1 MTDATIPFALGS
13 IKALL
18 LLAVASAAA
27 LALHRRSA
35 RLRAVVWS
43 IALAGCLA
51 IPLVAPL
58 LPTWSVPVPASL
70 ARLTAS
76 DDPAQRP
83 LPINMPAVVSQH
95 QSTFVNTSNI
105 DLIRSAP
112 PKRSFPWQ
120 TWALAIWAL
129 GAAVL
134 IARLGLGLRRVSAAV
149 RQAQTVTDPRWLR
162 HLDRAL
168 ARLSCRRNVRLLVSD
183 RVEIPATVGVFR
195 PTILLPVRAA
205 TWLDDRRQAVLL
217 HELVHV
223 VRFDWPARMI
233 ARLTRAAYWFNPLA
247 WWAVRRL
254 DLEQELACD
263 EEVLALGTGASDY
276 ACHLLGIARHALPT
290 PAPAI
295 PALGMAR
302 TTHLEERIMTIL
314 KKTTHRRV
322 RMAVIIPAAI
332 FMAAMVPALASVY
345 PGDPAPRPASSELKE
360 ILAEM
365 EAAEKEI
372 EPHLE
377 RIEAIEIQMEPKIE
391 MLENIE
397 VKIDDEKIAE
407 IEARMQP
414 YLDRLEAIEI
424 DMKPYEQQIEALEEK
439 FRTMELHIEDGKLED
454 IQRQIHEQMKAHLG
468 QIESIQYDMQPF
480 VEQMEKIHEEMSE
493 FYGQMA
499 EVHIDMEPIHAQIE
513 KIHIDLE
520 PFHEQM
526 EQLHIELEPFH
537 KEMERLGERLEHA
550 IQGEVISYLRSELG
564 AVTSPGAPFDEAAAR
579 IVDDSHLNVHDDT
592 LKIDGDQDE
601 IREILTDLL
610 LPHRI
615 GTQEVFDRA
624 IENAAIGLS
633 PMVIRVD

>member
-1 MTDATIPFALGS
+1 MDTLLPFALGS

-18 LLAVASAAA
+18 LLLVASGAA
-27 LALHRRSA
+27 LALQRRSA

-51 IPLVAPL
+51 IPVVAPL
-58 LPTWSVPVPASL
+58 LPTWSVPVPA
-70 ARLTAS
+70 ALTQFTTPEK
-76 DDPAQRP
+76 PAYKAI
-83 LPINMPAVVSQH
+83 PINISAVDSQH
-95 QSTFVNTSNI
+95 QLTSVNTINTQLANSV
-105 DLIRSAP
+105 RP
-112 PKRSFPWQ
+112 ETPFPWQ
-120 TWALAIWAL
+120 TWALAIWVL
-129 GAAVL
+129 GTAVL
-134 IARLGLGLRRVSAAV
+134 TARLGLGLWRVSTAV
-149 RQAQTVTDPRWLR
+149 RRAQPVTDPRWLR

-183 RVEIPATVGVFR
+183 QVEIPATVGVFR
-195 PTILLPVRAA
+195 PAILLPMRAA

-223 VRFDWPARMI
+223 ARFDWPARMI
-233 ARLTRAAYWFNPLA
+233 ARITRAAYWFNPLA

-322 RMAVIIPAAI
+322 GMAVIIPAAI
-332 FMAAMVPALASVY
+332 LMAAMVPALASVY
-345 PGDPAPRPASSELKE
+345 PGDPAPRQASSELKE

-365 EAAEKEI
+365 EAAE
-372 EPHLE
+372 E
-377 RIEAIEIQMEPKIE
+377 RIEPQLARIEDFEIQMEPQIA

-397 VKIDDEKIAE
+397 VEIDDEKIAE
-407 IEARMQP
+407 IEERMQP
-414 YLDRLEAIEI
+414 YLDRLEDIEI
-424 DMKPYEQQIEALEEK
+424 DMRPFEEKLEALQEQLEN
-439 FRTMELHIEDGKLED
+439 MDLHIEDGKLED
-454 IQRQIHEQMKAHLG
+454 IDARSTSRWQSTWLRSNRSTSTWSPSSSRWKSFMRRCRSSTSRWPTSTSTWNRSTPRSKR
-468 QIESIQYDMQPF
+468 STSTWSRSTSRWSSSTSSSSP
-480 VEQMEKIHEEMSE
+480 ST
-493 FYGQMA
+493 
-499 EVHIDMEPIHAQIE
+499 
-513 KIHIDLE
+513 
-520 PFHEQM
+520 
-526 EQLHIELEPFH
+526 
-537 KEMERLGERLEHA
+537 KEMELLGDRLEHA
-550 IQGEVISYLRSELG
+550 IQGEVVSYLRSELG

-579 IVDDSHLNVHDDT
+579 IVDDSHINVHDDT
-592 LKIDGDQDE
+592 LKIKGDQDE

-615 GTQEVFDRA
+615 GTQETFDQA
-624 IENAAIGLS
+624 IDNAATGLS
-633 PMVIRVD
+633 PMVIQVD

>member
-1 MTDATIPFALGS
+1 MDTILPFVLGS

-18 LLAVASAAA
+18 LLLVASGAA
-27 LALHRRSA
+27 LVLHRRSA

-58 LPTWSVPVPASL
+58 LPTWSVPMPAGL
-70 ARLTAS
+70 ARFTAYKA
-76 DDPAQRP
+76 PAQQP
-83 LPINMPAVVSQH
+83 PPYNMSEVVSQH
-95 QSTFVNTSNI
+95 QSTSVNTSNI
-105 DLIRSAP
+105 DLAFPVR
-112 PKRSFPWQ
+112 PKTSFPWQ
-120 TWALAIWAL
+120 TWALALWAL

-134 IARLGLGLRRVSAAV
+134 TTRLGLGLWRVSAAV
-149 RQAQTVTDPRWLR
+149 RHAQTVTDPRWIR

-168 ARLSCRRNVRLLVSD
+168 SRLSCRRKVRLLVSD

-195 PTILLPVRAA
+195 PAILLPVRAA
-205 TWLDDRRQAVLL
+205 TWFDDRRQAVLL

-223 VRFDWPARMI
+223 ARFDWPARMI

-276 ACHLLGIARHALPT
+276 ACHLLGIARHALSI

-314 KKTTHRRV
+314 KKTTHPRV
-322 RMAVIIPAAI
+322 GVAVLIPAAI
-332 FMAAMVPALASVY
+332 LMAAMVPALASVY
-345 PGDPAPRPASSELKE
+345 PGDPAPRPAGSELKE

-365 EAAEKEI
+365 EAAEKKI

-377 RIEAIEIQMEPKIE
+377 RIEEFEIQMEPQIE

-397 VKIDDEKIAE
+397 VEIDDEKIAE
-407 IEARMQP
+407 IEKRMQP
-414 YLDRLEAIEI
+414 YLDRLEDIEI
-424 DMKPYEQQIEALEEK
+424 DMKPYEQQIEAFEEQ
-439 FRTMELHIEDGKLED
+439 FRNMELHIEDGKLED
-454 IQRQIHEQMKAHLG
+454 IERQIHEQMEASMR
-468 QIESIQYDMQPF
+468 QMESIQVNMQPF
-480 VEQMEKIHEEMSE
+480 LEQMEKIHEEMAPLYE
-493 FYGQMA
+493 EMA
-499 EVHIDMEPIHAQIE
+499 EVHIDMEPIHAQME
-513 KIHIDLE
+513 KIHIDME
-520 PFHEQM
+520 PFHEQL

-537 KEMERLGERLEHA
+537 EEMEILGDRLEKA
-550 IQGEVISYLRSELG
+550 IQGEVVSYLRSELG

-579 IVDDSHLNVHDDT
+579 IVDDAHVNVHDDT

-601 IREILTDLL
+601 IREILIDLL

-624 IENAAIGLS
+624 IDNAATGLS
-633 PMVIRVD
+633 PMVIQVD

>member
-1 MTDATIPFALGS
+1 MMDATIPFALGS

-18 LLAVASAAA
+18 LLVVASAAA

-58 LPTWSVPVPASL
+58 LPTWSVPVPSAL
-70 ARLTAS
+70 ARFTAS
-76 DDPAQRP
+76 EKPAHRA
-83 LPINMPAVVSQH
+83 LPIKMSTVVSQH
-95 QSTFVNTSNI
+95 QLTPVNTSNS
-105 DLIRSAP
+105 DLIRPVP
-112 PKRSFPWQ
+112 PTRSIPWQ
-120 TWALAIWAL
+120 TWVLAIWAL

-134 IARLGLGLRRVSAAV
+134 IARLGLGLWRVSAAV

-183 RVEIPATVGVFR
+183 QVEIPATVGVFR
-195 PTILLPVRAA
+195 PAILLPVRAA

-223 VRFDWPARMI
+223 ARFDWPARMI
-233 ARLTRAAYWFNPLA
+233 ARLTRTAYWFNPLA

-322 RMAVIIPAAI
+322 GMAVIIPAAI
-332 FMAAMVPALASVY
+332 LMAAMVPALASVY

-365 EAAEKEI
+365 EAAEKKI

-377 RIEAIEIQMEPKIE
+377 RMELIEIQMEPQLEALEDIE
-391 MLENIE
+391 ITIDETKLADIE
-397 VKIDDEKIAE
+397 V
-407 IEARMQP
+407 RMQP
-414 YLDRLEAIEI
+414 YLDRLEDIEI
-424 DMKPYEQQIEALEEK
+424 DMKPYEEQMEALSQQFEN
-439 FRTMELHIEDGKLED
+439 MDLHIEDGKLED
-454 IQRQIHEQMKAHLG
+454 IERQIHEQMDAHMG
-468 QIESIQYDMQPF
+468 QLETIHVNMQPF
-480 VEQMEKIHEEMSE
+480 LEQMEVIHEEMAGLHDE
-493 FYGQMA
+493 MA
-499 EVHIDMEPIHAQIE
+499 DVHIDMEPIHAQIE
-513 KIHIDLE
+513 KIHVDLE

-537 KEMERLGERLEHA
+537 EEMERLGDRLEKA
-550 IQGEVISYLRSELG
+550 IQGEVVSTSAASLAPSPPRAPRSTRPRRESSTTH
-564 AVTSPGAPFDEAAAR
+564 TSTSTTTP
-579 IVDDSHLNVHDDT
+579 
-592 LKIDGDQDE
+592 
-601 IREILTDLL
+601 
-610 LPHRI
+610 
-615 GTQEVFDRA
+615 
-624 IENAAIGLS
+624 
-633 PMVIRVD
+633 

>member
-1 MTDATIPFALGS
+1 MY
-13 IKALL
+13 
-18 LLAVASAAA
+18 AS
-27 LALHRRSA
+27 
-35 RLRAVVWS
+35 WS
-43 IALAGCLA
+43 
-51 IPLVAPL
+51 
-58 LPTWSVPVPASL
+58 
-70 ARLTAS
+70 S
-76 DDPAQRP
+76 DQ
-83 LPINMPAVVSQH
+83 
-95 QSTFVNTSNI
+95 
-105 DLIRSAP
+105 
-112 PKRSFPWQ
+112 
-120 TWALAIWAL
+120 
-129 GAAVL
+129 
-134 IARLGLGLRRVSAAV
+134 
-149 RQAQTVTDPRWLR
+149 
-162 HLDRAL
+162 
-168 ARLSCRRNVRLLVSD
+168 
-183 RVEIPATVGVFR
+183 VEIPATVGVFR
-195 PTILLPVRAA
+195 PAILLPVRAA

-223 VRFDWPARMI
+223 ARFDWPARMI

-322 RMAVIIPAAI
+322 GMAVIIPAAI
-332 FMAAMVPALASVY
+332 LMAAMVPALASVY

-365 EAAEKEI
+365 EAAEKKI

-377 RIEAIEIQMEPKIE
+377 RMELIEIQMEPQLEALEDIE
-391 MLENIE
+391 IT
-397 VKIDDEKIAE
+397 IDETKLAD

-414 YLDRLEAIEI
+414 YLDRLEDIEI
-424 DMKPYEQQIEALEEK
+424 DMKPYEEQMEALSQQFEN
-439 FRTMELHIEDGKLED
+439 MDLHIEDGKLED
-454 IQRQIHEQMKAHLG
+454 IERQIHEQMDAHMG
-468 QIESIQYDMQPF
+468 QLETIHVNMQPF
-480 VEQMEKIHEEMSE
+480 LEQMEVIHEEMAGLHDE
-493 FYGQMA
+493 MA
-499 EVHIDMEPIHAQIE
+499 DVHIDMEPIHAQIE
-513 KIHIDLE
+513 KIHVDLE

-537 KEMERLGERLEHA
+537 EEMERLGDRLEKA
-550 IQGEVISYLRSELG
+550 IQGEVVSYLRSELG

-624 IENAAIGLS
+624 IENAATGLS
-633 PMVIRVD
+633 PMVIQVD

>member
-1 MTDATIPFALGS
+1 MDTILPFVLGS

-18 LLAVASAAA
+18 LLVVASGAA

-35 RLRAVVWS
+35 RVRAVVWS

-58 LPTWSVPVPASL
+58 LPTWSVPVPAGL
-70 ARLTAS
+70 ARFTAS
-76 DDPAQRP
+76 DDPAQKP
-83 LPINMPAVVSQH
+83 LLINSPEVISQH
-95 QSTFVNTSNI
+95 QLTSVNTSNI
-105 DLIRSAP
+105 DPALSVR
-112 PKRSFPWQ
+112 PKTSFPWQ

-134 IARLGLGLRRVSAAV
+134 TARLGLGLWRVSAAV
-149 RQAQTVTDPRWLR
+149 RHAQTVTDPRWIR

-168 ARLSCRRNVRLLVSD
+168 ARLSCRRRVRLLVSD

-195 PTILLPVRAA
+195 PAILLPVRAA
-205 TWLDDRRQAVLL
+205 TWFDDRRQAVLL

-223 VRFDWPARMI
+223 ARFDWPTRMI

-295 PALGMAR
+295 LALGMAR

-314 KKTTHRRV
+314 KRTTHRRV
-322 RMAVIIPAAI
+322 GVAVLIPAAI
-332 FMAAMVPALASVY
+332 LMAAMVPALASVY

-365 EAAEKEI
+365 EEAETKI

-377 RIEAIEIQMEPKIE
+377 RMELIEIQMEPQLEALEDIE
-391 MLENIE
+391 ITIDETKLADIE
-397 VKIDDEKIAE
+397 V
-407 IEARMQP
+407 RMQP
-414 YLDRLEAIEI
+414 YLDRLEDIEI
-424 DMKPYEQQIEALEEK
+424 DMKPYEEQMEALSQQFEN
-439 FRTMELHIEDGKLED
+439 MDLHIEDGKLED
-454 IQRQIHEQMKAHLG
+454 IERQIHEQMAAHMG
-468 QIESIQYDMQPF
+468 QLETIHVNMQPF
-480 VEQMEKIHEEMSE
+480 LEQMEAIHEEMAGLFE
-493 FYGQMA
+493 EMA

-513 KIHIDLE
+513 KIHVDME
-520 PFHEQM
+520 PFHEQL

-537 KEMERLGERLEHA
+537 EEIERLGDRLENA
-550 IQGEVISYLRSELG
+550 IQGEVTSYLRSELG

-579 IVDDSHLNVHDDT
+579 IVDDSHVNVDDDT
-592 LKIDGDQDE
+592 LKIDGDQDK

-615 GTQEVFDRA
+615 GTQEVFDQA
-624 IENAAIGLS
+624 IDNASTGLS
-633 PMVIRVD
+633 PMVIQVD

>member
-1 MTDATIPFALGS
+1 MDTLLPFALGS

-18 LLAVASAAA
+18 LLVVATGAA
-27 LALHRRSA
+27 LALQRRSA

-58 LPTWSVPVPASL
+58 LPTWSVPVPAGL
-70 ARLTAS
+70 ARFAAS
-76 DDPAQRP
+76 EEPAQRTLPNDTP
-83 LPINMPAVVSQH
+83 LFASHH
-95 QSTFVNTSNI
+95 QSTSVNTANTELAGS
-105 DLIRSAP
+105 SQP
-112 PKRSFPWQ
+112 ETPFPWQ
-120 TWALAIWAL
+120 TWVFAIWAL

-134 IARLGLGLRRVSAAV
+134 TARLGLGLWRVSTAV
-149 RQAQTVTDPRWLR
+149 RQAQAVTDIRWLR

-168 ARLSCRRNVRLLVSD
+168 TRLSCRRNVRLLVSD

-195 PTILLPVRAA
+195 PAVLLPVRAA

-223 VRFDWPARMI
+223 ARFDWPARMI
-233 ARLTRAAYWFNPLA
+233 ARITRAAYWFNPLA

-322 RMAVIIPAAI
+322 GMAVIIPAAI
-332 FMAAMVPALASVY
+332 LMAAMVPALASVY

-365 EAAEKEI
+365 EEAEKRI
-372 EPHLE
+372 EPQLA
-377 RIEAIEIQMEPKIE
+377 RIEDFEIQIEPQIA

-397 VKIDDEKIAE
+397 VEIDDERIAE
-407 IEARMQP
+407 IEKRMQP
-414 YLDRLEAIEI
+414 YLDRLEDIEI
-424 DMKPYEQQIEALEEK
+424 DMKPYEQQIEALEEQ
-439 FRTMELHIEDGKLED
+439 FRNMELHIEDGKLED
-454 IQRQIHEQMKAHLG
+454 IERQIHEQMEAHMG
-468 QIESIQYDMQPF
+468 QIESIHVNMEPF
-480 VEQMEKIHEEMSE
+480 LEQMEAIHEEMAGLHEEME
-493 FYGQMA
+493 F
-499 EVHIDMEPIHAQIE
+499 VHIDMEPIHAQIE
-513 KIHIDLE
+513 KIHIDME

-537 KEMERLGERLEHA
+537 KEMELLGDRLEHA
-550 IQGEVISYLRSELG
+550 IQGEVVSYLRSELG

-579 IVDDSHLNVHDDT
+579 IVDDSHINVHDDT
-592 LKIDGDQDE
+592 LKIKGDQDE

-615 GTQEVFDRA
+615 GTQETFDQA
-624 IENAAIGLS
+624 IDNAATGLS
-633 PMVIRVD
+633 PMVIQVD